1 MKILLTGAT
10 GFLGGH
16 MAEALVREGYNVA
29 AMIRKTSDTTL
40 LERLGVELR
49 EGNLDEPQSL
59 LETVR
64 DVDAVIH
71 LAAYYTFS
79 GKWDMYHKINV
90 EGTETLLR
98 ACLAEGVSHFIYCS
112 STEAMGPV
120 DAIPADENSPLN
132 PSFDYGR
139 SKMMAEEVVHRYAA
153 NGLACTILRPS
164 GIYGPRNVNDVSY
177 WFITS
182 FANSFASRFMIGD
195 GRSHVQFVHVEDVVQ
210 AHLLV
215 LRRPV
220 VSSGETYI
228 VSEERSYSYEDVYRM
243 LADITGKKMPR
254 IKVPPLMAKIMM
266 APIQAVNALLR
277 RDNFMWRISTVD
289 AVTSDRSYSVEKIK
303 EDLGYSPRYRLDD
316 GLRETVDWYRENG
329 HIRSR

>member
-1 MKILLTGAT
+1 MKVLLTGAT

-16 MAEALVREGYNVA
+16 MTEALLNEGYQVA
-29 AMIRKTSDTTL
+29 AMIRKSSDTSL
-40 LERLGVELR
+40 LEDLGVELR
-49 EGNLDEPQSL
+49 EGYLDRPESL
-59 LETVR
+59 LEAVR
-64 DVDAVIH
+64 GVDAVIH

-79 GKWDMYHKINV
+79 GKWEMYKKVNID
-90 EGTETLLR
+90 GTEALLR
-98 ACLAEGVSHFIYCS
+98 ASMAEGVPQFIYCS

-120 DAIPADENSPLN
+120 DSIPADEYSPLN

-139 SKMMAEEVVHRYAA
+139 SKMLAEEVVRRYAA
-153 NGLACTILRPS
+153 NGISSTILRPS

-182 FANSFASRFMIGD
+182 FANSIASRFMIGN
-195 GRSHVQFVHVEDVVQ
+195 GSSHVQFVHVDDVVQ

-215 LRRPV
+215 LKKPD

-243 LADITGKKMPR
+243 LAEIMGKKMPR
-254 IKVPPLMAKIMM
+254 IKLPPLLAKVMI
-266 APIQAVNALLR
+266 APVQAANDFLR

-303 EDLGYSPRYRLDD
+303 EDLGYSPRHKLKD
-316 GLRETVDWYRENG
+316 GLRETVEWYRDNG
-329 HIRSR
+329 HIRN

>member
-1 MKILLTGAT
+1 MKVLLTGAT

-16 MAEALVREGYNVA
+16 MAEALVKEGYQVA
-29 AMIRKTSDTTL
+29 AMIRKSSDTAL
-40 LERLGVELR
+40 LESLGVELR
-49 EGNLDEPQSL
+49 EGHLDRPESL
-59 LETVR
+59 LEAVR
-64 DVDAVIH
+64 GVDAVIH

-79 GKWDMYHKINV
+79 GKWEMYKRINI
-90 EGTETLLR
+90 EGTEALLR
-98 ACLAEGVSHFIYCS
+98 ACMAEGVSHFIYCS

-153 NGLACTILRPS
+153 NGIACTILRPS

-182 FANSFASRFMIGD
+182 FANSMASRFMIGD
-195 GRSHVQFVHVEDVVQ
+195 GSSHVQFVHVDDVVQ
-210 AHLLV
+210 AHILALKK
-215 LRRPV
+215 PN

-228 VSEERSYSYEDVYRM
+228 VSEDRSYSYEEVYRM
-243 LADITGKKMPR
+243 LAEIMGKKMPR
-254 IKVPPLMAKIMM
+254 IKLPPLLAKVLI
-266 APIQAVNALLR
+266 APVQAVNALLR

-303 EDLGYSPRYRLDD
+303 EDLGYSPQHKLHD
-316 GLRETVDWYRENG
+316 GLRETVEWYRENG
-329 HIRSR
+329 HI